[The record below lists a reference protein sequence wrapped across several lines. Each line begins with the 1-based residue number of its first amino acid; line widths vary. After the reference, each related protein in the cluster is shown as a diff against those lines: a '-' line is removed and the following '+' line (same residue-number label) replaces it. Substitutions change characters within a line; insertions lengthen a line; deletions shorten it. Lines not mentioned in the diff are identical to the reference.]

1 MNEDDRITD
10 LADRLSL
17 AVRERRLRRAA
28 YSQTEID
35 TPPVAFAGLP
45 EADQQTWRD
54 TAEAVLELFGVQ
66 GGPAEVLVQ
75 DDQDALAA
83 LDAVLAWARSK
94 PDHVAEGGNTGISYQ
109 RGPVI
114 ATDVLPERTIG
125 ISTYRTA
132 IDAAKKLDEMERGYE
147 QWLRS
152 VGKTP
157 RDTAD
162 PRRAERALGI
172 HEDFGGLVGGWLT
185 HEHSFIAHVA
195 YGRIT
200 EVMRLTPLN
209 TLQLRANVDELIRRG
224 KAEGYITEEHV
235 RESISLPPMP
245 PAEYDPDYAPKD

>member
-1 MNEDDRITD
+1 VNEQDRITD

-17 AVRERRLRRAA
+17 GVRKRRLQRGG

-35 TPPVAFAGLP
+35 TPPVAFEGLP
-45 EADQQTWRD
+45 EAEQQTWRD
-54 TAEAVLELFGVQ
+54 TAETVLELFGVQ
-66 GGPAEVLVQ
+66 GGPGEVLVQ

-94 PDHVAEGGNTGISYQ
+94 PDHVAEGGNTGISFQ

-125 ISTYRTA
+125 VSTYRTP
-132 IDAAKKLDEMERGYE
+132 IEAAKKLDGIERGYE

-152 VGKTP
+152 IGATP
-157 RDTAD
+157 RDATE

-172 HEDFGGLVGGWLT
+172 HEDFGGLVAGWLT
-185 HEHSFIAHVA
+185 PEHSFVAHVA
-195 YGRIT
+195 HGRIT

-235 RESISLPPMP
+235 RESLELPPMP
-245 PAEYDPDYAPKD
+245 AAEYHPDYAPKD